1 MIGCPPATC
10 IIPPTS
16 SVVHQSFQC
25 SDAKVDK
32 VSVLSVGLKE
42 RRVTWYVAVLLKLT
56 DRSQTARDDRE
67 KECDKL
73 TERIQ
78 ASLYLSNVKT
88 LFSFVTLTLDC
99 FVSDT

>member
-1 MIGCPPATC
+1 MLTGDLRLVAPQQMC

-73 TERIQ
+73 TERMQ
-78 ASLYLSNVKT
+78 ASLYPSNTKR
-88 LFSFVTLTLDC
+88 SFLLLH
-99 FVSDT
+99 